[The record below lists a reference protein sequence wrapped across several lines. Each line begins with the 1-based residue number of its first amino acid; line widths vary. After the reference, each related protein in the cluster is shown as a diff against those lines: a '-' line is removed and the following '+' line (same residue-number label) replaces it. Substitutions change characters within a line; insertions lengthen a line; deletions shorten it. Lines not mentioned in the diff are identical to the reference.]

1 MGIQSL
7 TRSLQS
13 TLFQNPGGT
22 ESMTNGH
29 LNTLTLDNLV
39 SYIECKE
46 VVYVLCKNK
55 FISFSIRHCVT
66 LSRVIGTISLK
77 LYLLSKKAL
86 VETFQMRKFESKL
99 LLIPFAVFQVFV
111 VLVHRPVWPSLQIPG
126 RKQKKTNF

>member
-99 LLIPFAVFQVFV
+99 LLLSFSVFQVFV
-111 VLVHRPVWPSLQIPG
+111 VLVHRPGWPSLQIQG

>member
-1 MGIQSL
+1 M

-13 TLFQNPGGT
+13 ALFQNPGGGT
-22 ESMTNGH
+22 ESVTNGH
-29 LNTLTLDNLV
+29 LNTLTLDNLA
-39 SYIECKE
+39 SNIECKE
-46 VVYVLCKNK
+46 VVYVFSKNK
-55 FISFSIRHCVT
+55 FISFSIRHCVS

-99 LLIPFAVFQVFV
+99 LLISFAVFQVFV